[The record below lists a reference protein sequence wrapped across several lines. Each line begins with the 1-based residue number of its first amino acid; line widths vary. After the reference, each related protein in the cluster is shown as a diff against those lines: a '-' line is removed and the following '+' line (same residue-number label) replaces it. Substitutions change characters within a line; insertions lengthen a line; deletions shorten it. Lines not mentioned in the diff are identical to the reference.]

1 MRVKQIADQTFQRA
15 EKSEVLTDEL
25 TAAEKRVEQIK
36 LSCHN
41 SAKKLSLC
49 TQRLA
54 ADGASSERRSVKKVP
69 EALLSQCME
78 ECGLNL
84 GEGSVLG
91 MTLVDCA
98 RIQDA
103 LACDLLSFK
112 TLVEE
117 EIVEPL
123 LNTIK
128 EEIADV
134 VKNRKQLTKLS
145 AEMDSLKMR
154 YQAAVK
160 SCQQVTGN
168 NLAAAVAKAEAL
180 REEAEDA
187 ANRVDQCRDVLA
199 AEMFNLI
206 SKEPQLSRLFTR
218 LCQIQID
225 YHRSALS
232 VLESSLP
239 ELETQ
244 INVFPHHPVFGCP
257 LDEHL
262 NITNR
267 EIALVI
273 ETCVCWLLETAMDE
287 EGLFRIGGSASKIK
301 KMKSAFDAGVAY
313 LLEDD
318 RDPHNVAGVLKSYL
332 RSLPEPLLTYE
343 LYNDWMEAARMPDH
357 DTQLQSLW
365 RVVNSLPTT
374 NYNNL
379 RYVIKFLSKLSQN
392 SKTNK
397 MSSQNIAI
405 VMGPNLIWSPV
416 EETALGMNMTATNLH
431 SFIVDALITYADW
444 FFPGDINFYISTP
457 MSPRHLNGFPASLRG
472 SQLSLSAASKVSNG
486 DSTFNSTS
494 SSPTNSPTS
503 PSPKVPHRTKK
514 KAAPPIPGSH
524 GETKR
529 NLITRSTS
537 CGIFHPNTEK
547 ASPQSDI
554 AYRSDNPSDL
564 QRKKFPNHKSVS
576 HEDLLNIRSYANS
589 VSHSDT
595 NSLPQE
601 RRSDVSSD
609 KSSISYSSLP
619 PKSPCSQS
627 VRMRRTNPGKYGTKA
642 NGLPSL
648 SERSQQRSPI
658 ERPNV
663 PPPERPVSAKVSSHS
678 PSHQQNP
685 EPIQSATNKT
695 ECIDINDI
703 SVSITSS
710 SQFTGSPISFM
721 DDSDC
726 DEDRCV
732 AIKPDVTGNDSNN
745 NPNNQNSEATD
756 TAKVGMTGA
765 GTPNWLDHYSSNRR
779 QSTSTWFEISVEDHK
794 PSAESVTSGLPE
806 INDEDYD
813 SFPSDLSSPFE
824 KNSPTESQFCTV
836 IPVGSTINSNT
847 GSQEIVKLH
856 GTEGFCSTTEA
867 SVKLRVNSVTQNTR
881 L

>member
-1 MRVKQIADQTFQRA
+1 MRVKQIADQTFQRT

-54 ADGASSERRSVKKVP
+54 ADGASSERRSGKKVP

-84 GEGSVLG
+84 GEGSILG

-123 LNTIK
+123 LSTIK
-128 EEIADV
+128 EDVADI
-134 VKNRKQLTKLS
+134 VKYRKQLTKLT
-145 AEMDSLKMR
+145 AEMDSFKTR

-160 SCQQVTGN
+160 MCQQVTGN
-168 NLAAAVAKAEAL
+168 NLAAAVTKAESL

-187 ANRVDQCRDVLA
+187 ANKVDQCRDILA

-206 SKEPQLSRLFTR
+206 SKEPQLSRLLTR

-225 YHRSALS
+225 YHRAALS

-239 ELETQ
+239 DLETQ

-267 EIALVI
+267 DIAFVI

-313 LLEDD
+313 LVEDD

-343 LYNDWMEAARMPDH
+343 LYNEWMEAARMPDH

-392 SKTNK
+392 SKMNK

-444 FFPGDINFYISTP
+444 FFPGDINFYVSTP

-514 KAAPPIPGSH
+514 KAAPPIPGSQ

-547 ASPQSDI
+547 LSPQSDVT
-554 AYRSDNPSDL
+554 YKSDNPSDP

-589 VSHSDT
+589 VSYGET

-601 RRSDVSSD
+601 CRGDVSND
-609 KSSISYSSLP
+609 KSAISYSSLP

-627 VRMRRTNPGKYGTKA
+627 VRMRRTNPGKYASKA

-648 SERSQQRSPI
+648 SERSQQRSSI
-658 ERPNV
+658 ERPSV
-663 PPPERPVSAKVSSHS
+663 PPPERPASAKLS

-685 EPIQSATNKT
+685 EPALSATNKM

-726 DEDRCV
+726 DEDRC
-732 AIKPDVTGNDSNN
+732 APIKRDVPSNDNNN
-745 NPNNQNSEATD
+745 NPNDHQNIEAAVTS
-756 TAKVGMTGA
+756 KEGMTGA

-779 QSTSTWFEISVEDHK
+779 QSTSTWFEISVEDQK
-794 PSAESVTSGLPE
+794 PSAESIIPGLPE
-806 INDEDYD
+806 IDDEDYD

-824 KNSPTESQFCTV
+824 KDSPTEQQFCTV
-836 IPVGSTINSNT
+836 IPVGDTINSNT
-847 GSQEIVKLH
+847 ASQEVVKLH
-856 GTEGFCSTTEA
+856 EKEGFSSTKEA
-867 SVKLRVNSVTQNTR
+867 SIKLRINSVTQNTR